1 MYDSLQIEQSS
12 TVERVVDE
20 LRRALFDGELAPGT
34 PLREMALAEAMH
46 VSRGTIR
53 EALGVLVVEGLAT
66 REPNRGVAVT
76 ALSRTDVRDVCQA
89 RAALE
94 VAGVRHWESAR
105 QVDKD
110 ALREA
115 LTGYSRAADAGTNSS
130 DLTAAHLGVH
140 RALVGLTGSERL
152 LAMSDTLSAEVR
164 LALAHVARVRRNSRE
179 QVAAHRDLIGM
190 LERGDIDAAVHE
202 LQVHLAHA
210 ESSMIDAIAKRHR
223 KAPH

>member
-1 MYDSLQIEQSS
+1 MYDSLQIEQST

-34 PLREMALAEAMH
+34 PLREVALAEAMH

-53 EALGVLVVEGLAT
+53 EALGALVAEGLAV
-66 REPNRGVAVT
+66 REPNRGVAVN

-94 VAGVRHWESAR
+94 TAGVRRWASAKSA
-105 QVDKD
+105 DKA
-110 ALREA
+110 ALRQA
-115 LTGYSRAADAGTNSS
+115 LADYSRAADAGNSS
-130 DLTAAHLGVH
+130 ADLTAAHLGVH

-152 LAMSDTLSAEVR
+152 LAMSDSLSAEVR

-179 QVAAHRDLIGM
+179 QVSAHRDLVGM
-190 LERGDIDAAVHE
+190 LEQGDIDTAVHE
-202 LQVHLAHA
+202 LEGHLAHA
-210 ESSMIDAIAKRHR
+210 ESSMIDAIARRHR

>member
-34 PLREMALAEAMH
+34 PLREIALAEAMH

-53 EALGVLVVEGLAT
+53 EALGVLVAEGLAT
-66 REPNRGVAVT
+66 REPNRGVAVS

-94 VAGVRHWESAR
+94 MAGVRRWDSAR
-105 QVDKD
+105 QADRD
-110 ALREA
+110 ALHEA
-115 LTGYSRAADAGTNSS
+115 LTGYARAADDGISSS

-152 LAMSDTLSAEVR
+152 LAMSDSLSAEVR

-179 QVAAHRDLIGM
+179 QVAAHRDLIGL
-190 LERGDIDAAVHE
+190 LERGDTDAAVRE
-202 LQVHLAHA
+202 LERHLAHA